1 MVQDLVWAYSFD
13 NPGTSDPD
21 TLSLLQHVDAGTFTL
36 NLSGTVDTD
45 SLPSSGDVQTPLP
58 PPSTS
63 TGVSAGASSTPTLGS
78 GGTGNVD
85 DGGKQPFQTFEKL
98 IVAHAVMATVG
109 FLILLPL
116 GGIIA
121 RWGRTFTEKWFYY
134 HWKIQVIF
142 SIPIVVIGWALGPL
156 AVAEEGVKHAN
167 DAHKVRCDI
176 LNLSIFLLIGKPS
189 L

>member
-1 MVQDLVWAYSFD
+1 M
-13 NPGTSDPD
+13 
-21 TLSLLQHVDAGTFTL
+21 SLLVHVDSGNFTL
-36 NLSGTVDTD
+36 DLSGTVDTD
-45 SLPSSGDVQTPLP
+45 SLPSSSEAQTPLP

-63 TGVSAGASSTPTLGS
+63 TGASTGASPAPTSGS
-78 GGTGNVD
+78 GGTGDVD
-85 DGGKQPFQTFEKL
+85 NGGKQPFQTFEKL
-98 IVAHAVMATVG
+98 IIAHAVMATVG

-167 DAHKVRCDI
+167 DAHKVR
-176 LNLSIFLLIGKPS
+176 FGM
-189 L
+189 